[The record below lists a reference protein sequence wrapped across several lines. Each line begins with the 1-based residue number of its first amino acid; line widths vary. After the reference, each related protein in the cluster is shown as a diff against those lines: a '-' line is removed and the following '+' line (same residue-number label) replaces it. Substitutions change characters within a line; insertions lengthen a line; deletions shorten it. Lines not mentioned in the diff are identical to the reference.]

1 MEPLA
6 SAAKLQADW
15 SVTATQLKKT
25 LDLARRGTFVMSGVA
40 ALLAAIASQIPESQ
54 DRARLAVAVAS
65 AVLLGLVSFLTV
77 QLLGSAK
84 TMTWTRIR
92 VASEGLKR
100 EVYQYAAMAA
110 PYDDPA
116 TSDNLLLAE
125 KDKIA
130 NDIDDVIGVIERSGK
145 PGSLP
150 QKRFATPQ
158 EYIAVRVKG
167 QIGWLEDRAEQNR
180 RASVILHRWEF
191 WLALVAAVLTAAV
204 GVAGKNLFG
213 LPFDFAA
220 LTAVLTTIGG
230 SILAHI
236 EASRYDY
243 LTVTYRATA
252 RRLQSELDHATAFTM
267 PSQPW
272 SDFVHRCEAILS
284 AESAA
289 WAAKWSKA

>member
-1 MEPLA
+1 
-6 SAAKLQADW
+6 
-15 SVTATQLKKT
+15 

-84 TMTWTRIR
+84 TTTWTRIR
-92 VASEGLKR
+92 VASEALKR

-116 TSDNLLLAE
+116 TSDSLLLAE

-130 NDIDDVIGVIERSGK
+130 NDIDDVIEVIERSGK

-150 QKRFATPQ
+150 QKRFATPP
-158 EYIAVRVKG
+158 EYIGVRVKG
-167 QIGWLEDRAEQNR
+167 QIGWLEDHAEQSR

-191 WLALVAAVLTAAV
+191 WLALVASVLTAAV

-236 EASRYDY
+236 EASRYDF

-252 RRLQSELDHATAFTM
+252 RRLQSELDHATPFTM
-267 PSQPW
+267 PSPAW

-289 WAAKWSKA
+289 WAAKWGKP